1 MSQEQVD
8 PTIEMMRDNTIFL
21 EALTS
26 VIETSA
32 DAETVRIAVSAV
44 TRTESGMNHLRM
56 NPIIL

>member
-21 EALTS
+21 EALVS

-32 DAETVRIAVSAV
+32 DAETVRVAVSAV

>member
-1 MSQEQVD
+1 MPQEQVD

-21 EALTS
+21 EALQS